1 MKGAAPPRAAFRDVF
16 AVREF
21 RAVWFSE
28 ILSVA
33 GDRLALVALT
43 LLVYD
48 RTRVAAAHRPVP
60 TPAGTCRGSSAS
72 CSSPSWR
79 TATRAAR

>member
-1 MKGAAPPRAAFRDVF
+1 MTGAAPPRATFRDVW

-21 RAVWFSE
+21 RAVWSAE
-28 ILSVA
+28 LLSVA

-48 RTRVAAAHRPVP
+48 RTGSPLLHDPFSNAWSLPR
-60 TPAGTCRGSSAS
+60 RG
-72 CSSPSWR
+72 
-79 TATRAAR
+79 ATRIVGGGVNAHIGVVE